1 MEKPKVNFMT
11 VANFKT
17 LINAT
22 SIEILEDKES
32 GNKSFTHQGTW
43 FKVQKSLDASKP
55 MAFIAEIDGN
65 GVTDW
70 LSATLCNIDDSKSK
84 KQTFASI

>member
-11 VANFKT
+11 VANFKV

-22 SIEILEDKES
+22 SIEILVDKES
-32 GNKSFTHQGTW
+32 GNKSFKHNDSW
-43 FKVQKSLDASKP
+43 FKVQKDLDTAKP
-55 MAFIAEIDGN
+55 MSFIADVQEDGN
-65 GVTDW
+65 VDW
-70 LSATLCNIDDSKSK
+70 MGATLINIDDSKAK

>member
-1 MEKPKVNFMT
+1 MEKAKVKFMS
-11 VANFKT
+11 VADFKT
-17 LINAT
+17 LINADK
-22 SIEILEDKES
+22 IEILEDKES

-43 FKVQKSLDASKP
+43 FKVQKTLDVTKP
-55 MAFIAEIDGN
+55 MAFIAEIDAD

>member
-1 MEKPKVNFMT
+1 MEKAKVSFMS
-11 VANFKT
+11 VAEFKT

-32 GNKSFTHQGTW
+32 GKKSFTHQGAW
-43 FKVQKSLDASKP
+43 FKVQQTLDVTKP
-55 MAFIAEIDGN
+55 MAFIAEIDAN

-70 LSATLCNIDDSKSK
+70 LSATLCNIDDSKAK
-84 KQTFASI
+84 KQTFGII

>member
-32 GNKSFTHQGTW
+32 GNKSFTHQGAW
-43 FKVQKSLDASKP
+43 FKVQKTLDVTKP
-55 MAFIAEIDGN
+55 MAFIAEIDAN

-70 LSATLCNIDDSKSK
+70 LSATLTNIDDSKAK

>member
-22 SIEILEDKES
+22 SIEILVDKES
-32 GNKSFTHQGTW
+32 GNKSFKHNDSW
-43 FKVQKSLDASKP
+43 FKVQKDLDTAKP
-55 MAFIAEIDGN
+55 MSFIADVQEDGN
-65 GVTDW
+65 VDW
-70 LSATLCNIDDSKSK
+70 MGATLINIDDSKSK